1 MVRWEPVSTKR
12 WKSILHSSTAG
23 SLLVLLA
30 ASCSRGGATPH
41 EPPAP
46 DLAMPMDAALAVDF
60 ASQSGLDLGAQDLA
74 WSGGDLATAA
84 DLAGAGKDMATL
96 ADLSAPLD
104 LTPVADLT
112 PAADLSFPSAQDVNI
127 YVDNRCNMDV
137 VPKVFNV
144 PRGTF
149 LKLTYYNRSRDYP
162 VDVWMSYGGGFTDLP
177 TGGSWPERFEHCRN
191 PRPYSSYAD
200 ISTACSRYRLMINCL

>member
-1 MVRWEPVSTKR
+1 
-12 WKSILHSSTAG
+12 
-23 SLLVLLA
+23 
-30 ASCSRGGATPH
+30 
-41 EPPAP
+41 
-46 DLAMPMDAALAVDF
+46 MPMDAALAVDF

-74 WSGGDLATAA
+74 WSGGDLATSA

>member
-1 MVRWEPVSTKR
+1 
-12 WKSILHSSTAG
+12 
-23 SLLVLLA
+23 
-30 ASCSRGGATPH
+30 
-41 EPPAP
+41 
-46 DLAMPMDAALAVDF
+46 MDAALAVDF

-149 LKLTYYNRSRDYP
+149 LKLTYYR
-162 VDVWMSYGGGFTDLP
+162 
-177 TGGSWPERFEHCRN
+177 CQ
-191 PRPYSSYAD
+191 
-200 ISTACSRYRLMINCL
+200 